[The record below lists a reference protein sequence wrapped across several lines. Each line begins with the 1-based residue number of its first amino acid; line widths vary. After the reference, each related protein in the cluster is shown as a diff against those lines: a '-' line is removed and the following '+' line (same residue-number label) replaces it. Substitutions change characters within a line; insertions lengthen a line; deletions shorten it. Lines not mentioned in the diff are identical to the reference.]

1 MTDSFAHHVR
11 IDQVRDGEVFEL
23 VADDA
28 ERESIADRLGLQSL
42 GRLEARAMVHR
53 KGHVIH
59 AEGRVTASLDQD
71 CVITGE
77 PVPAHIDEPFEILF
91 CPEPQV
97 SRSDEE
103 IELAATDCDVV
114 FHDGSTIDLG
124 AAIADTLALA
134 LDPFPRSAGADAALR
149 EAGVVTED
157 QAGPFAML
165 AKLRDGRDET

>member
-1 MTDSFAHHVR
+1 VTDSFAHCVR
-11 IDQVRDGEVFEL
+11 IDQVRDGELFEL
-23 VADDA
+23 VADEA
-28 ERESIADRLGLQSL
+28 ERDSIAHRLGLQSL
-42 GRLEARAMVHR
+42 GRLEARAMLHR

-77 PVPAHIDEPFEILF
+77 AVPAHIDEPFEVLF

-114 FHDGSTIDLG
+114 FHDGSTIDVG
-124 AAIADTLALA
+124 AAIADTLALS
-134 LDPFPRSAGADAALR
+134 LNPFPRSAGADAALR
-149 EAGVVTED
+149 EAGVLTE
-157 QAGPFAML
+157 AEASPFAML
-165 AKLRDGRDET
+165 AKLRDGSDES